1 MSAVVVDAS
10 VAAKWFFPEPYARA
24 ARRVLGGRHT
34 LVAPDL
40 IWAEVGNVLWK
51 RCRRAEVT
59 REAAW
64 NILRDFK
71 QFPLQTYAAKM
82 LLEPAWDLAV
92 QHRISVYDGLYLALA
107 VSRNAIL
114 VTADRPF
121 HDAVKAGPL
130 ASVVVWVEHLSSR

>member
-1 MSAVVVDAS
+1 MDAS
-10 VAAKWFFPEPYARA
+10 VAAKWFFPEPHAPA

-51 RCRRAEVT
+51 RCQRAEIT

-64 NILRDFK
+64 RILRDFK
-71 QFPLQTYAAKM
+71 RFPLRTYAAKT

-92 QHRISVYDGLYLALA
+92 QCRISVYDGLYLALA
-107 VSRNAIL
+107 VSRRGTL

-121 HDAVKAGPL
+121 HDAIKAGPL
-130 ASVVVWVEHLSSR
+130 ASVVVWVEHI